1 MELEGVQLRLQR
13 TITVSRHGEENGAA
27 TSQLRKSLEDKES
40 QTELS
45 QNHISEL
52 IRHRDEAEASA
63 LAQLEQQKGEMNIS
77 ENSHVSKSLYQLFSY
92 IL

>member
-1 MELEGVQLRLQR
+1 MNERR
-13 TITVSRHGEENGAA
+13 TSHSSGDEENGAA
-27 TSQLRKSLEDKES
+27 RKSLEDRES

-45 QNHISEL
+45 QKHISEL

-77 ENSHVSKSLYQLFSY
+77 ENSHVSKSLYHVFSY